1 MANVIVYEMRL
12 IFKKWNWKRHY
23 TCI

>member
-12 IFKKWNWKRHY
+12 ILKKWNWKRHY